1 MFYRTKKKF
10 KKLHLRRDARKNLSV
25 IDLQRKKKKLI
36 QKVDLIYNLVK
47 KKFLNS
53 FVKMCYQNI
62 DILKTESKLSS
73 LKNFL
78 QTITVVKKNFIFLIY
93 TFTYHN
99 NFR

>member
-1 MFYRTKKKF
+1 M
-10 KKLHLRRDARKNLSV
+10 LLLRRDARKNLSV
-25 IDLQRKKKKLI
+25 IDLQRKKKKMI

>member
-1 MFYRTKKKF
+1 M
-10 KKLHLRRDARKNLSV
+10 LLLRRDARKNLSV

-78 QTITVVKKNFIFLIY
+78 QTITVVKKNFSF
-93 TFTYHN
+93 FD
-99 NFR
+99 

>member
-1 MFYRTKKKF
+1 M
-10 KKLHLRRDARKNLSV
+10 LLLRRDARKNLSV